1 MKLGVNNSIG
11 LGTKKAGLRP
21 MDGGPTKVNVPNSH
35 PSNPVHEQ
43 AMQAQGLGKKKHQ
56 ESQGTPVSAPAP
68 MHTDSESEWAP
79 TQSGSEIETHEINK
93 AILVVGAV
101 ALAGTLI
108 IWMR

>member
-35 PSNPVHEQ
+35 PSNPVHKQ

-56 ESQGTPVSAPAP
+56 ESQG
-68 MHTDSESEWAP
+68 HTSFYA
-79 TQSGSEIETHEINK
+79 GSY
-93 AILVVGAV
+93 AYRL
-101 ALAGTLI
+101 
-108 IWMR
+108 